1 MKQINATPAAIS
13 IAVDEMKQALNEAE
27 VPGRTEQMWDESIK
41 DFKSGFI
48 ADAVAEIDTPLLKNK
63 WLAGAYLD

>member
-1 MKQINATPAAIS
+1 MKQINATPAAIA
-13 IAVDEMKQALNEAE
+13 IAMDEMKQALNEAE
-27 VPGRTEQMWDESIK
+27 AQGRTDWDWDEYVK

>member
-13 IAVDEMKQALNEAE
+13 IAVDEMKQALNEYG
-27 VPGRTEQMWDESIK
+27 PGQMTEENWDLAMK

>member
-1 MKQINATPAAIS
+1 MKQINATPAATE
-13 IAVDEMKQALNEAE
+13 IAMDEMKQALNETE
-27 VPGRTEQMWDESIK
+27 VPGRTEQTWDNSIK